1 MTDENKQIVVSNR
14 GGGGSA
20 TGLIVGILV
29 VLLILGL
36 LWWFGF
42 GPGHVAQPGTDI
54 NVNLPSLPANP
65 YASP

>member
-1 MTDENKQIVVSNR
+1 MTDDNKQIVVTGG
-14 GGGGSA
+14 GGGGS
-20 TGLIVGILV
+20 GLGLILGIVIVILIVGAV
-29 VLLILGL
+29 
-36 LWWFGF
+36 WYFGF

>member
-14 GGGGSA
+14 GGSSA
-20 TGLIVGILV
+20 LGLILGILV

>member
-1 MTDENKQIVVSNR
+1 MATEHKEIVVENR
-14 GGGGSA
+14 GGGPS
-20 TGLIVGILV
+20 TGIIVGILI
-29 VLLILGL
+29 VLLIVGL

-42 GPGHVAQPGTDI
+42 GPGHVAQSGTTI

>member
-1 MTDENKQIVVSNR
+1 MSTEHKEIVVSNR
-14 GGGGSA
+14 GGGGSGV
-20 TGLIVGILV
+20 GLIVGILI
-29 VLLILGL
+29 VLLIIGI

-54 NVNLPSLPANP
+54 NVNLPSIPANP

>member
-1 MTDENKQIVVSNR
+1 MTEHKDIVVSNR
-14 GGGGSA
+14 GGGSSA
-20 TGLIVGILV
+20 TGILLGILV

-42 GPGHVAQPGTDI
+42 GPGHAAQPGTNV

>member
-1 MTDENKQIVVSNR
+1 MDTEHKEIVVSNR
-14 GGGGSA
+14 GGGGPA
-20 TGLIVGILV
+20 TGIIVGILI
-29 VLLILGL
+29 VLLIVGL

-42 GPGHVAQPGTDI
+42 GPGHVAQPGTNI